1 MYEAILLLYTNVSNI
16 FRFDFSFSARY
27 NRVLLEAW
35 NYPTFLWRTTMD
47 TNPEG
52 APTSLDQVK
61 RKTHFLGKVVK
72 IGLAGAVI
80 DVGLGVPGV
89 LHISQLQQEP
99 VNRVEDVIHIGQE
112 VDVWVRRISPKGDR
126 IELSMIK
133 PLDLEWREMKKDM
146 VVKGKVVRL
155 ERFGAFVDIGAER
168 PGLIHIS
175 ELTHDYIRSVDEV
188 LKEGD
193 EVEVK
198 ILDIDRKKKQIKLS
212 RKAMEEQVVKVAQKQ
227 ADPAPAEVETPIPTV
242 MEAAMREAMQR
253 VKTRDDDTP
262 RVRGKKTNKPRNDL
276 ESIFARTLEHKA
288 RSK

>member
-1 MYEAILLLYTNVSNI
+1 MELNAEV
-16 FRFDFSFSARY
+16 
-27 NRVLLEAW
+27 
-35 NYPTFLWRTTMD
+35 
-47 TNPEG
+47 

-61 RKTHFLGKVVK
+61 RKTHLTGKVVK

-89 LHISQLQQEP
+89 LHISQLQQDP
-99 VNRVEDVIHIGQE
+99 VNRVEDVIQIGQD
-112 VDVWVRRISPKGDR
+112 VDVWVRRVSPKGDR

-133 PLDLEWREMKKDM
+133 PLDLDWRDMKKDM

-155 ERFGAFVDIGAER
+155 ERFGAFVEIGAER

-198 ILDIDRKKKQIKLS
+198 ILEVDRKKKQIKLS
-212 RKAMEEQVVKVAQKQ
+212 RKAMEEQVIKIAQKQ
-227 ADPAPAEVETPIPTV
+227 ADPEPGDVEAPVPTV

-253 VKTRDDDTP
+253 VKTRDDDAP
-262 RVRGKKTNKPRNDL
+262 RARGKKAAKPRNDL

>member
-1 MYEAILLLYTNVSNI
+1 
-16 FRFDFSFSARY
+16 
-27 NRVLLEAW
+27 
-35 NYPTFLWRTTMD
+35 MD
-47 TNPEG
+47 TNPEV

-61 RKTHFLGKVVK
+61 RKTHFTGKVVK

-99 VNRVEDVIHIGQE
+99 VNRVEDVLKIGQE

-146 VVKGKVVRL
+146 IVKGKVVRL

-175 ELTHDYIRSVDEV
+175 ELTHDYIRNVEDV
-188 LKEGD
+188 VKEGD

-198 ILDIDRKKKQIKLS
+198 ILDVDRKKKQIKLS
-212 RKAMEEQVVKVAQKQ
+212 RKAMEEQVIKAVQKQ
-227 ADPAPAEVETPIPTV
+227 EDPAPEEADVPVPTV

-253 VKTRDDDTP
+253 VKTRDEDAP
-262 RVRGKKTNKPRNDL
+262 RARGRKANKPRNDL

>member
-1 MYEAILLLYTNVSNI
+1 
-16 FRFDFSFSARY
+16 
-27 NRVLLEAW
+27 
-35 NYPTFLWRTTMD
+35 MD
-47 TNPEG
+47 TNPEV

-61 RKTHFLGKVVK
+61 RKTHLTGKVVK

-89 LHISQLQQEP
+89 LHISQLQQDP
-99 VNRVEDVIHIGQE
+99 VNRVEDVLKIGQDVE
-112 VDVWVRRISPKGDR
+112 VWVRRVSPKGDR

-175 ELTHDYIRSVDEV
+175 ELTHDYIRNVEEV

-198 ILDIDRKKKQIKLS
+198 ILDVDRKKKQIKLS
-212 RKAMEEQVVKVAQKQ
+212 RKAMEEQVVKAAQKQ
-227 ADPAPAEVETPIPTV
+227 DDPEPEEAEVPVPTV

-253 VKTRDDDTP
+253 VKTRDEDAP
-262 RVRGKKTNKPRNDL
+262 RSRGKKANKPRNDL

-288 RSK
+288 RTK

>member
-1 MYEAILLLYTNVSNI
+1 
-16 FRFDFSFSARY
+16 
-27 NRVLLEAW
+27 
-35 NYPTFLWRTTMD
+35 MD
-47 TNPEG
+47 TNPEV
-52 APTSLDQVK
+52 APTSLDLVK
-61 RKTHFLGKVVK
+61 RKSRFTGKVVK

-89 LHISQLQQEP
+89 IHISQLKHEP
-99 VNRVEDVIHIGQE
+99 VNRVEDVVQIGQE
-112 VDVWVRRISPKGDR
+112 VEVWVRRVSPKGDR
-126 IELSMIK
+126 IELTMIK

-175 ELTHDYIRSVDEV
+175 ELTHDYIRNVEEV

-212 RKAMEEQVVKVAQKQ
+212 RKAMEEQAIKVVQKEIE
-227 ADPAPAEVETPIPTV
+227 PEVNEVELPAPTV

-253 VKTRDDDTP
+253 VKTRDEDTP
-262 RVRGKKTNKPRNDL
+262 RIRGRKANKPRNDL

>member
-1 MYEAILLLYTNVSNI
+1 
-16 FRFDFSFSARY
+16 
-27 NRVLLEAW
+27 
-35 NYPTFLWRTTMD
+35 MD
-47 TNPEG
+47 TNPEV
-52 APTSLDQVK
+52 APISLDQVK
-61 RKTHFLGKVVK
+61 RKSRFTGKVVK

-89 LHISQLQQEP
+89 IHISQLTQEP
-99 VNRVEDVIHIGQE
+99 VNRVEDVVQIGQE
-112 VDVWVRRISPKGDR
+112 VEVWVRRMSPKGDR
-126 IELSMIK
+126 IELTMIK

-175 ELTHDYIRSVDEV
+175 ELTHDYIRNVEEV

-212 RKAMEEQVVKVAQKQ
+212 RKAMEEQVIKVVQKEIE
-227 ADPAPAEVETPIPTV
+227 PEVNEVELPAPTV
-242 MEAAMREAMQR
+242 MESAMREAMQR
-253 VKTRDDDTP
+253 VKTRDEDTP
-262 RVRGKKTNKPRNDL
+262 RVRGRKVHKPRNDL
-276 ESIFARTLEHKA
+276 ENIFARTLEHKA

>member
-1 MYEAILLLYTNVSNI
+1 
-16 FRFDFSFSARY
+16 
-27 NRVLLEAW
+27 
-35 NYPTFLWRTTMD
+35 MD
-47 TNPEG
+47 TNPEV

-61 RKTHFLGKVVK
+61 RKTRFTGKVVK

-99 VNRVEDVIHIGQE
+99 VNRVEDVLKLGQE
-112 VDVWVRRISPKGDR
+112 VEVWVRRVSPKGDR

-175 ELTHDYIRSVDEV
+175 ELTHDYIRNVEEV
-188 LKEGD
+188 VKEGD

-212 RKAMEEQVVKVAQKQ
+212 RKAMEEQVIKVAQKQ
-227 ADPAPAEVETPIPTV
+227 EDPAPEEAEVPVPTV

-253 VKTRDDDTP
+253 VKTRDDSAP
-262 RVRGKKTNKPRNDL
+262 RPRGKKANKPRNDL

>member
-1 MYEAILLLYTNVSNI
+1 
-16 FRFDFSFSARY
+16 
-27 NRVLLEAW
+27 
-35 NYPTFLWRTTMD
+35 MD
-47 TNPEG
+47 TNPVV
-52 APTSLDQVK
+52 APTNLEEVK
-61 RKTHFLGKVVK
+61 RKTRFTGKVVK

-89 LHISQLQQEP
+89 IHISQLKQEP
-99 VNRVEDVIHIGQE
+99 VNRVEDVVQIGQE
-112 VDVWVRRISPKGDR
+112 VEVWVRRVSPKGDR
-126 IELSMIK
+126 IELTMIR

-175 ELTHDYIRSVDEV
+175 ELTHDYIRNVEEV

-198 ILDIDRKKKQIKLS
+198 ILDVDRKKKQIKLS
-212 RKAMEEQVVKVAQKQ
+212 RKAMEEQAIKVAQKEAAPE
-227 ADPAPAEVETPIPTV
+227 ADEEIEEPVPTV

-253 VKTRDDDTP
+253 VKTRDDEAPQP
-262 RVRGKKTNKPRNDL
+262 RDRKSKKSRNDL
-276 ESIFARTLEHKA
+276 ESIFARTLEHKS
-288 RSK
+288 RTK

>member
-1 MYEAILLLYTNVSNI
+1 
-16 FRFDFSFSARY
+16 
-27 NRVLLEAW
+27 
-35 NYPTFLWRTTMD
+35 MD
-47 TNPEG
+47 TNPEV

-61 RKTHFLGKVVK
+61 RKSHFTGKVVK

-99 VNRVEDVIHIGQE
+99 VNRVEDVLKIGQE
-112 VDVWVRRISPKGDR
+112 VEVWVRRVSPKGDR

-133 PLDLEWREMKKDM
+133 PLDLEWRELKKDM

-175 ELTHDYIRSVDEV
+175 ELTHDYIRSVEEV
-188 LKEGD
+188 VKEGD

-198 ILDIDRKKKQIKLS
+198 ILDVDRKKKQIKLS
-212 RKAMEEQVVKVAQKQ
+212 RKAMEEQVIKAAQKQ
-227 ADPAPAEVETPIPTV
+227 EDPAPEEVEVPVPTV

-253 VKTRDDDTP
+253 VKTRDDAP
-262 RVRGKKTNKPRNDL
+262 RSRGKRSNKPRNDL

-288 RSK
+288 RTK

>member
-1 MYEAILLLYTNVSNI
+1 
-16 FRFDFSFSARY
+16 
-27 NRVLLEAW
+27 
-35 NYPTFLWRTTMD
+35 MD
-47 TNPEG
+47 TNPEI
-52 APTSLDQVK
+52 ATNSLDQVK
-61 RKTHFLGKVVK
+61 RKTHLTGKVVK

-99 VNRVEDVIHIGQE
+99 VNRVEDVIQIGQE
-112 VDVWVRRISPKGDR
+112 VDVWVRRVSPKGDR

-146 VVKGKVVRL
+146 VVTGKVVRL

-198 ILDIDRKKKQIKLS
+198 ILDVDRKKKQIKLS
-212 RKAMEEQVVKVAQKQ
+212 RKAMEEQAVKVAQKQ
-227 ADPAPAEVETPIPTV
+227 ANPEPEEAEVPVPTV

-253 VKTRDDDTP
+253 VKRDEDDAP
-262 RVRGKKTNKPRNDL
+262 RVRGKKGKPRNDL

>member
-1 MYEAILLLYTNVSNI
+1 
-16 FRFDFSFSARY
+16 
-27 NRVLLEAW
+27 
-35 NYPTFLWRTTMD
+35 MD
-47 TNPEG
+47 TNPEI
-52 APTSLDQVK
+52 APNSLDQVK
-61 RKTHFLGKVVK
+61 RKTHFTGKVVK

-80 DVGLGVPGV
+80 DIGLGVPGV
-89 LHISQLQQEP
+89 LHISQLQQDP
-99 VNRVEDVIHIGQE
+99 VNRVEDVVQIGQE
-112 VDVWVRRISPKGDR
+112 VEVWVRRVSPKGDR

-175 ELTHDYIRSVDEV
+175 ELTHDYIRSVEEV

-212 RKAMEEQVVKVAQKQ
+212 RKAMEEQAIKVAQKQ
-227 ADPAPAEVETPIPTV
+227 AEPEPEDVEMPVPTV

-253 VKTRDDDTP
+253 VKTRDDETP
-262 RVRGKKTNKPRNDL
+262 RTRGKKGNKPRNDL

-288 RSK
+288 RTK

>member
-1 MYEAILLLYTNVSNI
+1 
-16 FRFDFSFSARY
+16 
-27 NRVLLEAW
+27 
-35 NYPTFLWRTTMD
+35 MD
-47 TNPEG
+47 TNPEI
-52 APTSLDQVK
+52 APTNLDQVK
-61 RKTHFLGKVVK
+61 RKTHFTGKVVK

-99 VNRVEDVIHIGQE
+99 VNRVEDVIQIGQE
-112 VDVWVRRISPKGDR
+112 VEVWVRRVSPKGDR

-175 ELTHDYIRSVDEV
+175 ELTHDYIRSVEEV

-198 ILDIDRKKKQIKLS
+198 ILDVDRKKKQIKLS
-212 RKAMEEQVVKVAQKQ
+212 RKAMEEQVIKVTQKPA
-227 ADPAPAEVETPIPTV
+227 ADPAPEEVEMPVPTV

-253 VKTRDDDTP
+253 VKTRDDETP
-262 RVRGKKTNKPRNDL
+262 RARGKKSNKPRNDL

>member
-1 MYEAILLLYTNVSNI
+1 
-16 FRFDFSFSARY
+16 
-27 NRVLLEAW
+27 
-35 NYPTFLWRTTMD
+35 MD
-47 TNPEG
+47 TNPEVT
-52 APTSLDQVK
+52 PTSLDQVK
-61 RKTHFLGKVVK
+61 RKTHFTGKVVK

-80 DVGLGVPGV
+80 DVGLDVPGV

-99 VNRVEDVIHIGQE
+99 VNRVEDVIQIGQE
-112 VDVWVRRISPKGDR
+112 VEVWVRRVSPKGDR

-146 VVKGKVVRL
+146 IVKGKVVRL

-175 ELTHDYIRSVDEV
+175 ELTHDYIRSVEDI

-212 RKAMEEQVVKVAQKQ
+212 RKAMEEQAIKVAQKQ
-227 ADPAPAEVETPIPTV
+227 ADPEPEEVDMPVPTV

-253 VKTRDDDTP
+253 VKTRDDETP
-262 RVRGKKTNKPRNDL
+262 PARGKKGNKPRNDL
-276 ESIFARTLEHKA
+276 ESIFARTLEHKS

>member
-1 MYEAILLLYTNVSNI
+1 MEA
-16 FRFDFSFSARY
+16 
-27 NRVLLEAW
+27 
-35 NYPTFLWRTTMD
+35 
-47 TNPEG
+47 NPEV

-61 RKTHFLGKVVK
+61 RKTHFTGKVVK

-99 VNRVEDVIHIGQE
+99 VNRVEDVIHVGQE
-112 VDVWVRRISPKGDR
+112 VDVWVRRVSPKGDR

-175 ELTHDYIRSVDEV
+175 EMTHDYIRSVDEV

-198 ILDIDRKKKQIKLS
+198 ILDVDRKKKQIKLS
-212 RKAMEEQVVKVAQKQ
+212 RKAMEEQVIKVAQKQ
-227 ADPAPAEVETPIPTV
+227 EEPEPEEVEVPVPTV

-253 VKTRDDDTP
+253 VKTRDDEAP
-262 RVRGKKTNKPRNDL
+262 RTRGKKAPKSRNDL

-288 RSK
+288 RTK

>member
-1 MYEAILLLYTNVSNI
+1 
-16 FRFDFSFSARY
+16 
-27 NRVLLEAW
+27 
-35 NYPTFLWRTTMD
+35 MD
-47 TNPEG
+47 TNPVV

-61 RKTHFLGKVVK
+61 RKTHFIGKVVK

-80 DVGLGVPGV
+80 DVGQGVPGV
-89 LHISQLQQEP
+89 IHISQLRQEP
-99 VNRVEDVIHIGQE
+99 VNRVEDVLQIGQE
-112 VDVWVRRISPKGDR
+112 VEVWVRRVSPKGDR

-175 ELTHDYIRSVDEV
+175 ELTHDYIRNVEEV

-198 ILDIDRKKKQIKLS
+198 ILDVDRKKKQIKLS
-212 RKAMEEQVVKVAQKQ
+212 RKAMEEQAIKVVQKE
-227 ADPAPAEVETPIPTV
+227 AEPEVDDVELPAPTV

-253 VKTRDDDTP
+253 VKTRDNETP
-262 RVRGKKTNKPRNDL
+262 RARGKKGNKPRNDL
-276 ESIFARTLEHKA
+276 ENIFARTLEHKV

>member
-1 MYEAILLLYTNVSNI
+1 
-16 FRFDFSFSARY
+16 
-27 NRVLLEAW
+27 
-35 NYPTFLWRTTMD
+35 MD
-47 TNPEG
+47 TNPEV
-52 APTSLDQVK
+52 APISLDQVK
-61 RKTHFLGKVVK
+61 RKSRFTGKVVK

-89 LHISQLQQEP
+89 IHISQLTQEP
-99 VNRVEDVIHIGQE
+99 VNRVEDVVQIGQE
-112 VDVWVRRISPKGDR
+112 VEVWVRRVSPKGDR

-175 ELTHDYIRSVDEV
+175 ELTHDYIRNVEEV

-212 RKAMEEQVVKVAQKQ
+212 RKAMEEQVIKVVQKEIE
-227 ADPAPAEVETPIPTV
+227 PEVNEVELPAPTV
-242 MEAAMREAMQR
+242 MESAMREAMQR
-253 VKTRDDDTP
+253 VKTRDEDTP
-262 RVRGKKTNKPRNDL
+262 RVRGRKVHKPRNDL
-276 ESIFARTLEHKA
+276 ENIFARTLEHKA